1 MEIFI
6 SLASTSKSEA
16 KRNAKASVH
25 EVRKNMLR
33 GEINDCEEL
42 IADYSDDLATL
53 EMIQAAR
60 KEIGY
65 GDLKQSGKALI
76 TKLKL
81 KPKTLAAYS
90 DEASLKRE
98 IALNLRL
105 ISKAEADEKKAEA
118 KLAKLEAEG

>member
-118 KLAKLEAEG
+118 NLAKLEAKG